1 MITHNDIISEIEKL
15 KVEEKR
21 LMDERQYIA
30 AVDLTEERLRLMRYV
45 TNLYIRLFEEEE
57 ISWKIF

>member
-57 ISWKIF
+57 IS